1 MRCFGDCAAGA
12 FRASSPGSL
21 MPFPENHQA
30 ANGLNGWPPLRK
42 LSFKGGRTTWSG
54 CRLWR
59 SCLHVVTGAL
69 RIRPLDAPGSTMPQ
83 TASLPVGGATAQA
96 DCERNLVDS
105 FIFSVNAIFPIFL
118 TMLLDMFLR
127 HIGLMDRR
135 FADYLNAFVFKVALP
150 VLLFQDLATQDFVA
164 AWDGRYVL
172 FCFVATAASMVAIV
186 LLSHLVVHD
195 VAERGEFIQASCRSS
210 AAILGIAFIQNVYGS
225 SSTSMAALM
234 ILGSVPLY
242 NVAAVVVL
250 TLTAPGD
257 GSSGPT
263 VGALVR
269 KALFG
274 VATNPIILGIAAGFA
289 WSLLGLPMPKIL
301 ASTVG
306 NVAVLATPLG
316 LMALGGGVQVP
327 LCAQEPG
334 RLCRGKHREACGAR
348 RGLHAPGYPYGIS
361 QPAAHCPACD
371 AGVCLHGELLCYGA
385 QYGTRRDAHLDHR
398 DDDNAGMCPDAHA
411 VALDAA
417 CRRLR
422 GIGKHRL
429 CVLFPVP

>member
-83 TASLPVGGATAQA
+83 TASLSVGGTTAQA

-105 FIFSVNAIFPIFL
+105 FIFSVNATFPIFL
-118 TMLLDMFLR
+118 TMLLGMFLR

-195 VAERGEFIQASCRSS
+195 VAERGEFIQASYRSS

-274 VATNPIILGIAAGFA
+274 VATNPIILGIAAG
-289 WSLLGLPMPKIL
+289 LPGRFWACPCPRFWRRP
-301 ASTVG
+301 
-306 NVAVLATPLG
+306 LATWR
-316 LMALGGGVQVP
+316 
-327 LCAQEPG
+327 C
-334 RLCRGKHREACGAR
+334 
-348 RGLHAPGYPYGIS
+348 S
-361 QPAAHCPACD
+361 
-371 AGVCLHGELLCYGA
+371 
-385 QYGTRRDAHLDHR
+385 
-398 DDDNAGMCPDAHA
+398 
-411 VALDAA
+411 
-417 CRRLR
+417 RRLWVSWLWGR
-422 GIGKHRL
+422 SSGSALRAGAWAPL
-429 CVLFPVP
+429 PWQAS

>member
-1 MRCFGDCAAGA
+1 MRRFGDCAAGA
-12 FRASSPGSL
+12 VRASSPGSL
-21 MPFPENHQA
+21 MPFPENRQA

-105 FIFSVNAIFPIFL
+105 FIFSVNATFPIFL
-118 TMLLDMFLR
+118 TMLLGMFLR

-195 VAERGEFIQASCRSS
+195 VAERGEFIQASYRSS

-274 VATNPIILGIAAGFA
+274 VATNPIIPGIAAGLA

-316 LMALGGGVQVP
+316 LMALG
-327 LCAQEPG
+327 AEF
-334 RLCRGKHREACGAR
+334 RF
-348 RGLHAPGYPYGIS
+348 
-361 QPAAHCPACD
+361 
-371 AGVCLHGELLCYGA
+371 
-385 QYGTRRDAHLDHR
+385 
-398 DDDNAGMCPDAHA
+398 
-411 VALDAA
+411 
-417 CRRLR
+417 RLR
-422 GIGKHRL
+422 AGAWAPL
-429 CVLFPVP
+429 PWQAS